1 MNVVVVGA
9 GGHGQVT
16 ADILLKHAMAGGS
29 LIAIGFVD
37 DDDRLWKTKI
47 LELPV
52 FGPTDTL
59 DAVVHDAVVVAI
71 GANQRRYDVIKRLVS
86 RGERLVAA
94 IHPSAQIANQTIIQ
108 PGAMICAGAVVN
120 TGSCIGEGAI
130 VNTGATVDHHTNVAN
145 CAHIAPGVHMGGNVQ
160 IGERTLIGIGAAVLP
175 GIRIDSDAVIGAGAT
190 VIHDVPANVTVV
202 GSPAR
207 VIAKV

>member
-1 MNVVVVGA
+1 MNVIVVGA

-16 ADILLKHAMAGGS
+16 ADILLKQATAGGS

-52 FGPTDTL
+52 FGPTDIL
-59 DAVVHDAVVVAI
+59 VSVVHDAVVVAI

-94 IHPSAQIANQTIIQ
+94 IHPSAQIANDTIIQ
-108 PGAMICAGAVVN
+108 PGAMVCASAVVN

-130 VNTGATVDHHTNVAN
+130 VNTGATVDHHTIVAN

-160 IGERTLIGIGAAVLP
+160 IGERTLIGIGAAILP

-190 VIHDVPANVTVV
+190 VIQDVPANVTVV
-202 GSPAR
+202 GTPAR
-207 VIAKV
+207 VITKV